1 MYEKK
6 YNNEVK
12 NLFFQGCL
20 CKMPNSTNH
29 FLYMV
34 TKNQISLDKF
44 KIVVDLGCLYV
55 YIGHVRY
62 EKRVEYIIIV
72 HKYLNT
78 FKIIYNLFV
87 QNQSSYYLRIRL

>member
-12 NLFFQGCL
+12 NPFLQGCL
-20 CKMPNSTNH
+20 CKMSNFTNH

-44 KIVVDLGCLYV
+44 KIVVDLEVFLCV
-55 YIGHVRY
+55 Y
-62 EKRVEYIIIV
+62 
-72 HKYLNT
+72 
-78 FKIIYNLFV
+78 
-87 QNQSSYYLRIRL
+87 

>member
-12 NLFFQGCL
+12 NPFLQGCL
-20 CKMPNSTNH
+20 CKMSNSTNH

-44 KIVVDLGCLYV
+44 KIVVDLGVFLCV
-55 YIGHVRY
+55 Y
-62 EKRVEYIIIV
+62 
-72 HKYLNT
+72 
-78 FKIIYNLFV
+78 
-87 QNQSSYYLRIRL
+87 

>member
-12 NLFFQGCL
+12 NPFLQGCL
-20 CKMPNSTNH
+20 CKMSNSTNH

-44 KIVVDLGCLYV
+44 KIVVDLGVFVCV
-55 YIGHVRY
+55 YWTCKVR
-62 EKRVEYIIIV
+62 KM
-72 HKYLNT
+72 
-78 FKIIYNLFV
+78 
-87 QNQSSYYLRIRL
+87 S

>member
-12 NLFFQGCL
+12 NLFFQGRL
-20 CKMPNSTNH
+20 CKMPNSTNY

-44 KIVVDLGCLYV
+44 KIVVDLGVLLCV
-55 YIGHVRY
+55 Y
-62 EKRVEYIIIV
+62 
-72 HKYLNT
+72 
-78 FKIIYNLFV
+78 
-87 QNQSSYYLRIRL
+87 